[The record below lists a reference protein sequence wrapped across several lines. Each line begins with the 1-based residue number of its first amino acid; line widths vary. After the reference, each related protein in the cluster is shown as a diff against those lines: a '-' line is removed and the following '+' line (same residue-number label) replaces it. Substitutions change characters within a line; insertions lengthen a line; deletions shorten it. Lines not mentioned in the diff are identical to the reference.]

1 MNKIVNT
8 NGLNMR
14 KGAGTN
20 YSVIRV
26 LIKNTELEVIWE
38 NSGWSKIKYNNEI
51 GYVATRYLT
60 DKIISK
66 LEGYYDRQYVTA
78 RKIV

>member
-26 LIKNTELEVIWE
+26 LIKNTELEVI
-38 NSGWSKIKYNNEI
+38 
-51 GYVATRYLT
+51 
-60 DKIISK
+60 
-66 LEGYYDRQYVTA
+66 
-78 RKIV
+78 

>member
-26 LIKNTELEVIWE
+26 LIKNTELEV
-38 NSGWSKIKYNNEI
+38 Y
-51 GYVATRYLT
+51 
-60 DKIISK
+60 
-66 LEGYYDRQYVTA
+66 Q
-78 RKIV
+78 KIVVGLR